1 VTIFERRQRLLEIL
15 RKEPGLRVPEMAEAL
30 GVSEGTIRNDLNALE
45 TDRML
50 ERVRGG
56 AVLTADVPVRSLSF
70 LSRLKQNS
78 DAKQA
83 IARQAAELVE
93 DGDSILL
100 DASTTVYFIARFLQ
114 NRRKLRVITNGIEI
128 ARLLAQ
134 NPTNTVILLGG
145 VLNPDSTSI
154 TGLISERIVED
165 LHVKTAFVSCSGIT
179 LEAGLTEVHF
189 AEAQLKE
196 KALAAAEKV
205 IALVDAS
212 KFGKIDLTSFA
223 RLDQV
228 DHLFSDD
235 RLGQDWVECLKQTR
249 LSFTI
254 CSEAGAIIYAPSQA
268 QAAQYRIA
276 FANLSEESPFA
287 VDVRKGLEHAARE
300 AGNIQL
306 ILADNK
312 LDPDIAVQVA
322 KGFLDQDIDLMIE
335 YQIDEQTGNRI
346 INMFQDAEIP
356 VIAVDIPM
364 VGATYFGVDNYRAG
378 HMAGVVMGEWLRE
391 HWEGQ
396 YDQLVILDEP
406 RAGALPATRIQ
417 GQLDGLVSILGPVPP
432 GKQVVRH
439 SGNTRETS
447 LQVMKAVLA
456 DLPEPSRVAVL
467 SFNDDAAIGALEAA
481 RQQGLEDRIVIVGQ
495 GADRRVREELSQPGS
510 RIIGSTTYTPEK
522 YGEKLIPLALR
533 ILRGESVP
541 PAVYVEHTFIRAASG
556 ANKTIS
562 TPDSQQ
568 PIKV

>member
-1 VTIFERRQRLLEIL
+1 MTIFERRQRLMDIL
-15 RKEPGLRVPEMAEAL
+15 RKEPGLRVPEMADAL
-30 GVSEGTIRNDLNALE
+30 EVSEGTIRNDLNALE
-45 TDRML
+45 ADGLL

-56 AVLTADVPVRSLSF
+56 AILSGDVPVRSLSF
-70 LSRLKQNS
+70 LSRLKQNAG
-78 DAKQA
+78 AKQA

-145 VLNPDSTSI
+145 VLNTDSTSI
-154 TGLISERIVED
+154 TGLISERIVQD

-179 LEAGLTEVHF
+179 PEAGLTEVHI

-196 KALAAAEKV
+196 KALATAEKV
-205 IALVDAS
+205 IALVDAG
-212 KFGKIDLTSFA
+212 KFGKVDLTSFA
-223 RLDQV
+223 RIDQI
-228 DHLFSDD
+228 DHLFTDD
-235 RLGQDWVECLKQTR
+235 RLSQDWLERLQQTQ
-249 LSFTI
+249 LDFTV
-254 CSEAGAIIYAPSQA
+254 CSEDSAITYAPSRG

-287 VDVRKGLEHAARE
+287 VDVRRGLEQAALE
-300 AGNIQL
+300 AGNVQL

-312 LDPDIAVQVA
+312 LDPDTAVQVA
-322 KGFLDQDIDLMIE
+322 RQFLEQDIDLVIE

-346 INMFQDAEIP
+346 INLFQDAKIP

-378 HMAGVVMGEWLRE
+378 HMAGVALGEWLRE
-391 HWEGQ
+391 HWGGQ
-396 YDQLVILDEP
+396 FDHLVILDEP
-406 RAGALPATRIQ
+406 RAGALPAARIQ
-417 GQLDGLVSILGPVPP
+417 GQLDGVQSILGKVPRDR
-432 GKQVVRH
+432 QIVRH

-447 LQVMKAVLA
+447 LQVMKSVLA
-456 DLPEPSRVAVL
+456 GLPKSGRTAVL

-481 RQQGLEDRIVIVGQ
+481 RHLDLEDQIVIVGQ
-495 GADRRVREELSQPGS
+495 GADRRVREELSKPGS
-510 RIIGSTTYTPEK
+510 RIIGSTTYSPEK
-522 YGEKLIPLALR
+522 YGEKLIPLALH

-541 PAVYVEHTFIRAASG
+541 PAVYIEHTFVKAVPGENKPLAALDAQG
-556 ANKTIS
+556 TAR
-562 TPDSQQ
+562 
-568 PIKV
+568 V

>member
-1 VTIFERRQRLLEIL
+1 VTIFERRQRLLDIL
-15 RKEPGLRVPEMAEAL
+15 RKEPGLRVPEMAVAL

-45 TDRML
+45 ADGLL

-56 AVLTADVPVRSLSF
+56 ATLAGEVPVRSLSF
-70 LSRLKQNS
+70 LSRLKQNA

-145 VLNPDSTSI
+145 VLNTDSTSI
-154 TGLISERIVED
+154 TGLISERIVQE

-179 LEAGLTEVHF
+179 PETGLTEVHM

-196 KALAAAEKV
+196 KALAAAKRV
-205 IALVDAS
+205 IALVDS
-212 KFGKIDLTSFA
+212 GKFGKVDLTSFA

-228 DHLFSDD
+228 DHLFTDD
-235 RLGQDWVECLKQTR
+235 HLSQEWVECLKQIQ
-249 LSFTI
+249 LSFTV
-254 CSEAGAIIYAPSQA
+254 CSEDNAITYAPGQGQSER
-268 QAAQYRIA
+268 YRIG
-276 FANLSEESPFA
+276 FANLSEASPFA
-287 VDVRKGLEHAARE
+287 MDVRKGLEQAARE
-300 AGNIQL
+300 AGNVEL
-306 ILADNK
+306 FLADNQ
-312 LDPDIAVQVA
+312 LDPDTAVRVA
-322 KGFLDQDIDLMIE
+322 RQFLDQDLDLVIE

-346 INMFQDAEIP
+346 INMFQNAEIP

-378 HMAGVVMGEWLRE
+378 HMAGVAMGEWLLD
-391 HWEGQ
+391 HWEGRF
-396 YDQLVILDEP
+396 DQLVILDEP

-417 GQLDGLVSILGPVPP
+417 GQLDGLQSILGPVPLD
-432 GKQVVRH
+432 KQVVRH

-447 LQVMKAVLA
+447 LEVMKTVLA
-456 DLPEPSRVAVL
+456 GLPKNRRIAVL
-467 SFNDDAAIGALEAA
+467 SFNDDAAMGALEAA
-481 RQQGLEDRIVIVGQ
+481 RALDLEDHIVIVGQ
-495 GADRRVREELSQPGS
+495 GADRRVREELSRTGS
-510 RIIGSTTYTPEK
+510 RILGSTTYSPEK

-541 PAVYVEHTFIRAASG
+541 PAVYVEHTFIKAVSQGDGTLARLD
-556 ANKTIS
+556 
-562 TPDSQQ
+562 PQQ
-568 PIKV
+568 PAIA

>member
-1 VTIFERRQRLLEIL
+1 VTIFERRQRLLEIM

-45 TDRML
+45 ADGVL

-56 AVLTADVPVRSLSF
+56 AVLAADVPVRSLSF
-70 LSRLKQNS
+70 LSRLKQNA

-100 DASTTVYFIARFLQ
+100 DASTTVYFIAHFLQ
-114 NRRKLRVITNGIEI
+114 NRRKLRIITNGIEI

-145 VLNPDSTSI
+145 VLNPESTSI
-154 TGLISERIVED
+154 TGLISERIVQD

-179 LEAGLTEVHF
+179 PEAGLTEVHI

-196 KALAAAEKV
+196 KALVAAKKV

-212 KFGKIDLTSFA
+212 KFGKVDLTSFA

-228 DHLFSDD
+228 DHLFCDG
-235 RLGQDWVECLKQTR
+235 RLGHDWVERLKQTR

-254 CSEAGAIIYAPSQA
+254 CSEAGAITYAPSQA
-268 QAAQYRIA
+268 QAAHYRIA

-287 VDVRKGLEHAARE
+287 VDVRKGLEQAARE
-300 AGNIQL
+300 AGNIRL

-312 LDPDIAVQVA
+312 LDPGTAVQVA
-322 KGFLDQDIDLMIE
+322 KAFLDQDIDLVIE

-346 INMFQDAEIP
+346 ITMFQDAKIP

-378 HMAGVVMGEWLRE
+378 HMAGVAMGQWLRE
-391 HWEGQ
+391 HWGGQ

-406 RAGALPATRIQ
+406 RAGDLPATRIQ
-417 GQLDGLVSILGPVPP
+417 GQLDGLVSILGLVPP

-447 LQVMKAVLA
+447 LLVMKAVLA
-456 DLPEPSRVAVL
+456 DLPKTSRIAVL

-481 RQQGLEDRIVIVGQ
+481 RQQGLEDQIVIVGQ
-495 GADRRVREELSQPGS
+495 GADRRVREELSRPGS
-510 RIIGSTTYTPEK
+510 RIIGSTTYSPEK
-522 YGEKLIPLALR
+522 YGERLVQGDHERNHLTHDQYQQELCWRAC
-533 ILRGESVP
+533 
-541 PAVYVEHTFIRAASG
+541 PAWRTV
-556 ANKTIS
+556 
-562 TPDSQQ
+562 
-568 PIKV
+568 

>member
-15 RKEPGLRVPEMAEAL
+15 RKEPGLRVPEMGQAL

-45 TDRML
+45 TDGLL

-56 AVLTADVPVRSLSF
+56 AVLAADVPVRSLSF
-70 LSRLKQNS
+70 LSRLKQNA
-78 DAKQA
+78 DAKVA

-114 NRRKLRVITNGIEI
+114 NRHKLRVITNGIEI
-128 ARLLAQ
+128 ARLMAQ

-145 VLNPDSTSI
+145 VLNSDSTSI
-154 TGLISERIVED
+154 TGLISERIVQD

-179 LEAGLTEVHF
+179 AEAGLTEVHI

-196 KALAAAEKV
+196 KALAAAKKV
-205 IALVDAS
+205 VALVDAS
-212 KFGKIDLTSFA
+212 KFGKVDLTSFA

-235 RLGQDWVECLKQTR
+235 RLGQDWVECLKQAH

-254 CSEAGAIIYAPSQA
+254 CSNAGATTYALDQSQVA
-268 QAAQYRIA
+268 HYRVA

-287 VDVRKGLEHAARE
+287 VDVRKGLEQAARE

-312 LDPDIAVQVA
+312 LDPDTAVQVA
-322 KGFLDQDIDLMIE
+322 RGFLDQDIDLVIE
-335 YQIDEQTGNRI
+335 YQVDEQTGNRI
-346 INMFQDAEIP
+346 ITMFQDAAIP

-378 HMAGVVMGEWLRE
+378 QMAGVAMGEWLQD
-391 HWEGQ
+391 HWGGQ

-417 GQLDGLVSILGPVPP
+417 GQLDGLVSIMGAIPP
-432 GKQVVRH
+432 GKQVVCH
-439 SGNTRETS
+439 SGNTRETT
-447 LQVMKAVLA
+447 LQVMQAVLA
-456 DLPEPSRVAVL
+456 DLPKTSRVAVL
-467 SFNDDAAIGALEAA
+467 SFNDDAAIGTLEAA
-481 RQQGLEDRIVIVGQ
+481 RQQGFEDQIVIVGQ
-495 GADRRVREELSQPGS
+495 GADRRVREELSRPGS
-510 RIIGSTTYTPEK
+510 RIIGSTTYSPEK

-533 ILRGESVP
+533 ILRRESVP
-541 PAVYVEHTFIRAASG
+541 PAVYVDHTFIKAAS
-556 ANKTIS
+556 AA
-562 TPDSQQ
+562 
-568 PIKV
+568 VLA